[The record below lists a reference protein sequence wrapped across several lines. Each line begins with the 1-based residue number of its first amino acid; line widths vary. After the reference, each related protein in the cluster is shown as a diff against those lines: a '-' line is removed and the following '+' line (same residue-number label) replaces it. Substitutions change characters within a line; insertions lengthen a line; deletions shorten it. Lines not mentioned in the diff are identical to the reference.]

1 MQGGEGHR
9 DMAAAHKL
17 MRQRGNRPAR
27 GAYPRGARVMLA
39 AMSQKPPVL
48 RLRGVYSERLA
59 PVSLDLAAGECA
71 AITGP
76 SGSGKS
82 LLLRQVADLD
92 PGHGEVELDG
102 APRSGMRG
110 HAWRRQVI
118 YCQAEAGWWDDYLA
132 PHFNDRGQAAELLRR
147 LGLAPEKMD
156 ALVQELSTGERQ
168 RAALARALALAPR
181 VLLLDEPTAAL
192 DPEATARVEAELR
205 RYLEGDTA
213 ILMVTHNLEQARR
226 MGRRG
231 WRMEQGRLEP
241 QWT

>member
-1 MQGGEGHR
+1 
-9 DMAAAHKL
+9 
-17 MRQRGNRPAR
+17 
-27 GAYPRGARVMLA
+27 MLA

-110 HAWRRQVI
+110 WQWRRQVT
-118 YCQAEAGWWDDYLA
+118 YCQAEAGWWDDRVARHFADRTLA
-132 PHFNDRGQAAELLRR
+132 TELLLR

-168 RAALARALALAPR
+168 RAALARALAQAPR
-181 VLLLDEPTAAL
+181 ALLLDEPTAAL

-205 RYLEGDTA
+205 SYLEGGAA
-213 ILMVTHNLEQARR
+213 ILMVTHNPEQARR

-231 WRMEQGRLEP
+231 WSMEQGKLEP

>member
-1 MQGGEGHR
+1 
-9 DMAAAHKL
+9 
-17 MRQRGNRPAR
+17 
-27 GAYPRGARVMLA
+27 MLA
-39 AMSQKPPVL
+39 AMSDNRPVL
-48 RLRGVYSERLA
+48 RLRGVYSERLS

-92 PGHGEVELDG
+92 PGHGEIELDG
-102 APRSGMRG
+102 APRSGMHG
-110 HAWRRQVI
+110 YQWRRQVI
-118 YCQAEAGWWDDYLA
+118 YCQAEAGWWDDRVA
-132 PHFNDRGQAAELLRR
+132 PHFTDRALAVDLLARM
-147 LGLAPEKMD
+147 GLAAEKMD

-168 RAALARALALAPR
+168 RAALARALALSPR
-181 VLLLDEPTAAL
+181 ALLLDEPTAAL
-192 DPEATARVEAELR
+192 DPAATELVEAELR
-205 RYLEGDTA
+205 RYLDGGAA
-213 ILMVTHNLEQARR
+213 ILMVTHNPDQARR